1 MENIKVHC
9 SRCRSSKL
17 GHNDFEINLKTN
29 EYYKSCIKCM
39 EHNKQFKI
47 QNRDKI
53 RAHAR
58 EYYQEFKSIQENCLV
73 KRKPSIT

>member
-39 EHNKQFKI
+39 EYDKQFKI
-47 QNRDKI
+47 QK
-53 RAHAR
+53 
-58 EYYQEFKSIQENCLV
+58 
-73 KRKPSIT
+73 